1 VDDVTAP
8 ADWRARRPL
17 GRRGPAV
24 TGLGLGTAPIGNMFT
39 SVTDDD
45 AFATVD
51 AAWNGGVRY
60 FDTAPL
66 YGHGLS
72 EQRLG
77 RALQGRPR
85 DAYVLATKVGR
96 VLDPAGAERVDTIF
110 TDVGDLEP
118 HFDYSRDAVVRSL
131 EESLTRLGTDH
142 VDVALVHDPDLHED
156 DALAHAFPTL
166 VQLRDEGVVQA
177 IGSGM
182 NQSQMLDRF
191 VEKVDLDCVLLAGRY
206 SLLDR
211 DGAELLARCAE
222 RGVGVILG
230 GVFNTGVLIDPDVHR
245 TYDYAPAPTPVL
257 ERARRLRTVCDEHR
271 IPLGA
276 AALQFA
282 MRHPAVSTVL
292 VGARS
297 PAEVA
302 SDLEFAATPV
312 DEGLLREIARTR

>member
-1 VDDVTAP
+1 MDDLTAR
-8 ADWRARRPL
+8 ADWRAPRSL
-17 GRRGPAV
+17 GPRGPAV
-24 TGLGLGTAPIGNMFT
+24 TGLGLGTAPIGNMF
-39 SVTDDD
+39 SVVTDED

-51 AAWNGGVRY
+51 GAWNGGVRY

-66 YGHGLS
+66 YGHGRS

-96 VLDPAGAERVDTIF
+96 VLEPAGAERADTIF
-110 TDVGDLEP
+110 TDVGDVEP
-118 HFDYSRDAVVRSL
+118 HFDYSRDAVLRSL
-131 EESLTRLGTDH
+131 EDSLTRLGTDRI
-142 VDVALVHDPDLHED
+142 DVALVHDPDLHEG

-166 VQLRDEGVVQA
+166 LQLRDEGVVQA

-191 VEKVDLDCVLLAGRY
+191 VEQVDLDCVLLAGRY

-211 DGAELLARCAE
+211 DGEELLARCAE

-230 GVFNTGVLIDPDVHR
+230 GVFNTGVLIDPDLHR
-245 TYDYAPAPTPVL
+245 TYDYAPASTTVL
-257 ERARRLRTVCDEHR
+257 ERARRLRTVCNEHGV
-271 IPLGA
+271 PLGA

-282 MRHPAVSTVL
+282 MRHPAVATVL

-297 PAEVA
+297 PAEIA
-302 SDLEFAATPV
+302 LDLEFAATPIDDGV
-312 DEGLLREIARTR
+312 LREIARTG